1 MTEEDESSKRSEYGL
16 DRVLAISDGVFAFAV
31 TLLVLDL
38 FVPALSSG
46 ASSADL
52 WEALSKEYV
61 SFFNYLLSFFIAG
74 VWWNAHHRNFGLIRS
89 SDSPLRWLNLLFL
102 LWIALL
108 PFFTKILDQ
117 YNNLQVA
124 VVLYA
129 ADQAAAGLFL
139 TLSWWYASRNHR
151 LVDRNLKRSTIR
163 FALLIDII
171 PPFFFIISMGISF
184 IGPTIAT
191 YSWFAMFPIL
201 ILAHRL
207 KRKSEKE

>member
-1 MTEEDESSKRSEYGL
+1 MTEEDESSKRSGYGL

-61 SFFNYLLSFFIAG
+61 SFLNYLLSFFIAG
-74 VWWNAHHRNFGLIRS
+74 VWWNAHHRTFGLIRS
-89 SDSPLRWLNLLFL
+89 SDSTLRWLNLLFL

-117 YNNLQVA
+117 YNNLQIA

-139 TLSWWYASRNHR
+139 ALSWWYASRNHR
-151 LVDRNLKRSTIR
+151 LVDRNLKKSTIR

-207 KRKSEKE
+207 KHKSEKQ